1 MKSPIFLLLFA
12 VATPCHAQAQAP
24 QTPMPGQILVTG
36 TLADEASKA
45 AVLARLRELY
55 GAERVVDQIAIGNV
69 AVPANWNGYVHKL
82 IAPNLKLI
90 SRGQISID
98 GNNVSVRGEVA
109 NEAQRQKIASDIA
122 TSLNPTYT
130 VNNGLRVS
138 ASEQGV
144 LDTTLANRTIEFE
157 SGKATLTPSGRA
169 ILDEMAAAMQ
179 KLAGRK
185 VEIIGHTDNQGLR
198 ASNQSLSQARA
209 EAEQGLLDAA
219 LDKRII
225 EFDSGKVSIT
235 PAGLAILDE
244 MAAAMQ
250 KLKGRKVEVIG
261 HTDNTGLRASNVS
274 LSQARADAV
283 RSYLASKGIAPDSV
297 LTSGQGPDRPVA
309 SNATVDGRARNRRIE
324 FRIAQ

>member
-1 MKSPIFLLLFA
+1 MRVSRIVLFLGMALA
-12 VATPCHAQAQAP
+12 AMSASAQAP
-24 QTPMPGQILVTG
+24 APAAAPAAPTAAPAPVPAPATVSIPTAATPQPGQVLAAG
-36 TLADEASKA
+36 TVPDEASKA

-55 GAERVVDQIAIGNV
+55 GADKVVDQIAVGQV
-69 AVPANWNGYVHKL
+69 VLPANWNAYVQKL
-82 IAPNLKLI
+82 LSPNLKQI
-90 SRGQISID
+90 SRGQLKID
-98 GNNVSVRGEVA
+98 GSIVSVRGEVA

-157 SGKATLTPSGRA
+157 SGKTMLTPSGRA

-209 EAEQGLLDAA
+209 EAV
-219 LDKRII
+219 K
-225 EFDSGKVSIT
+225 FY
-235 PAGLAILDE
+235 
-244 MAAAMQ
+244 
-250 KLKGRKVEVIG
+250 
-261 HTDNTGLRASNVS
+261 
-274 LSQARADAV
+274 LS
-283 RSYLASKGIAPDSV
+283 SKGIHSEL
-297 LTSGQGPDRPVA
+297 LTASGQGSDRPIA
-309 SNATVDGRARNRRIE
+309 SNDTADGRARNRRIE
-324 FRIAQ
+324 FRMAQ